1 MKFLVDANVAYE
13 LALHLRSLGHEII
26 AVVEKF
32 PPKTPDPV
40 IFEAAIAEEAVLITR
55 DQDFTNT
62 IKYPPSKTRGIIF
75 IHWGNL
81 RAQAEVELVVPIIQ
95 KLSPDEIN
103 GKLATIYRGGAMR
116 VL

>member
-13 LALHLRSLGHEII
+13 LAFHLRSLGHDII

-32 PPKTPDPV
+32 PPKTPDSV
-40 IFEAAIAEEAVLITR
+40 IFAAAIAEKAVLITR

-62 IKYPPSKTRGIIF
+62 LKYPPSKTIGILF

-81 RAQAEVELVVPIIQ
+81 QAKAEVELVAPIIK

-103 GKLATIYRGGAMR
+103 GKLVTVYRGGAVR